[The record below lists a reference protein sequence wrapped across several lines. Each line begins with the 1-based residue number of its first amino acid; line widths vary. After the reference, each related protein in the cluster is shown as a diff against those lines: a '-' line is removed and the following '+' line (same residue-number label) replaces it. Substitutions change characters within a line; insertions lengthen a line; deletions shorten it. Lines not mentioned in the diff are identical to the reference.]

1 MKQKTEFHF
10 GVGASS
16 ILMIF
21 TVLCLTVFSVL
32 TFSTA
37 RADQRLTEKALD
49 GTREYYAADR
59 QAEETLARI
68 DGILKKAKDLP
79 TAKQL
84 LAEAGFSVDPEGEV
98 FQVTAEFAVGDNR
111 TYRMV
116 VELTGDPERRYRVL
130 ERSVQNT
137 EGVWEDEALD
147 IWDGK

>member
-68 DGILKKAKDLP
+68 DGILEKAKDLP

-98 FQVTAEFAVGDNR
+98 FQVTAEFA
-111 TYRMV
+111 V

>member
-49 GTREYYAADR
+49 GTKEYYAADR

-68 DGILKKAKDLP
+68 DGILEKAKDLP
-79 TAKQL
+79 TVKQL

-137 EGVWEDEALD
+137 EGVWEDEILD

>member
-49 GTREYYAADR
+49 GT
-59 QAEETLARI
+59 
-68 DGILKKAKDLP
+68 
-79 TAKQL
+79 
-84 LAEAGFSVDPEGEV
+84 
-98 FQVTAEFAVGDNR
+98 
-111 TYRMV
+111 
-116 VELTGDPERRYRVL
+116 
-130 ERSVQNT
+130 
-137 EGVWEDEALD
+137 
-147 IWDGK
+147 